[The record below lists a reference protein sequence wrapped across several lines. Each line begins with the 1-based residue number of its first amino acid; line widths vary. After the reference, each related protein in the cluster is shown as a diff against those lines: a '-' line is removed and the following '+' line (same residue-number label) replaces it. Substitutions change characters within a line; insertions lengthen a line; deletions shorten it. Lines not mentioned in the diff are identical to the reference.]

1 MELDILRAIQSIH
14 TPFLD
19 AFFEGITMLGEEI
32 FIVPLLAVIFWT
44 IDKKFGEA
52 LAFTIFTSLLLNN
65 ALKELFYMER
75 PIGQEGI
82 RTLRPETATGKSFP
96 SGHSQNA
103 GATAGALSIGMK
115 KRLFT
120 IIAMTLM
127 TLIGLSRLYLGV
139 HYPKDAIVGIILGLL
154 VAFTVSKLINKV
166 EPMKLYLIVLTLFL
180 PVLFFANSA
189 DFIKALASYIGF
201 VLGIYMEKKVV
212 NFSTDGTLLRKVLR
226 VLLGIVIILL
236 IKEGLEKVFLDTLFF
251 DFIRYFLITFTAIGL
266 YPWVFSKIRL

>member
-14 TPFLD
+14 NPSLD
-19 AFFEGITMLGEEI
+19 VFFEAITMLGEEI
-32 FIVPLLAVIFWT
+32 FIVPLLAVIYWT
-44 IDKKFGEA
+44 LDKKFGEV

-65 ALKELFYMER
+65 ALKEFFYMER
-75 PIGQEGI
+75 PIGQEVI
-82 RTLRPETATGKSFP
+82 RSLRPETATGKSFP

-115 KRLFT
+115 KRLVT

-139 HYPKDAIVGIILGLL
+139 HYPKDAIVGIFLGLL
-154 VAFTVSKLINKV
+154 VAFTVSKLIHKV
-166 EPMKLYLIVLTLFL
+166 EPMKLYLIVLVIFI
-180 PVLFFANSA
+180 PVLLIANSG
-189 DFIKALASYIGF
+189 DFVKALASYMGF

-212 NFSTDGTLLRKVLR
+212 NFSTDGTLLRKILR
-226 VLLGIVIILL
+226 VLLGVVLILL
-236 IKEGLEKVFLDTLFF
+236 IKEGLEVVFPHTLFF